1 MLFSDIKLLPYD
13 VFGVVLSF
21 AYNMDLKTLDNYV
34 ESTIYETRYL
44 QVPPAWKLYLNYE
57 TGKLNWKQI
66 LEDIWSM
73 SAVPIDLDNLF
84 ETVTMLHWTRM
95 ASLLTPGTRIFRKY
109 HKKTVLRMIIEKRNV
124 HEIIN
129 NVWLALNV
137 LYAHTVQIVRQRR
150 NDVQTC
156 DVSSYAV
163 FRVCSQIVTNPD
175 RRPAQC
181 KTHLRGCSYLVGG
194 I

>member
-13 VFGVVLSF
+13 IFGVVLSF

-57 TGKLNWKQI
+57 TGKINWIQI
-66 LEDIWSM
+66 LEDIWVV

-129 NVWLALNV
+129 NIWLALNGKIF
-137 LYAHTVQIVRQRR
+137 LIKHAQGLKLLQL
-150 NDVQTC
+150 QFC
-156 DVSSYAV
+156 DIPSSGMIPL
-163 FRVCSQIVTNPD
+163 FNS
-175 RRPAQC
+175 
-181 KTHLRGCSYLVGG
+181 HLRYSTYYPWLS
-194 I
+194 